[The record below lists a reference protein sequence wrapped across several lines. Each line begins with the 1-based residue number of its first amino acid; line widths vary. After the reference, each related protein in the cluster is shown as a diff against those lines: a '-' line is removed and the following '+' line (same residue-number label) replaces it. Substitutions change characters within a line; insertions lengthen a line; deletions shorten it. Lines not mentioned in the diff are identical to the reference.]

1 MGSKHAVAQNE
12 PVRYSLIMLKKIL
25 IPLHENDVAPR
36 FDLATEVLIASDIG
50 KGGVGDKRMVVLPRA
65 SADQLCHLIIT
76 EGIQTVICSGIE
88 DDYYQYLT
96 WKRIEVIDSVVG
108 SSTAALNR
116 YIKGKLKSGDIL
128 CQVRPAADGQKA
140 PKV

>member
-1 MGSKHAVAQNE
+1 MGQKYPVAKNE
-12 PVRYSLIMLKKIL
+12 TIRYWLTMSIKIL

-36 FDLATEVLIASDIG
+36 FDLATEVLIVTDVG
-50 KGGVGDKRMVVLPRA
+50 KTGSGEKRMVVLPRA

-96 WKRIEVIDSVVG
+96 WKRIEVIDSVIG
-108 SSTAALNR
+108 SSQSALER
-116 YIKGKLKSGDIL
+116 FIEGRLKPGDIL
-128 CQVRPAADGQKA
+128 
-140 PKV
+140 

>member
-1 MGSKHAVAQNE
+1 MAS
-12 PVRYSLIMLKKIL
+12 KKIL

-36 FDLATEVLIASDIG
+36 FDLATEVLIVIDPEKAGSAE
-50 KGGVGDKRMVVLPRA
+50 KRMVVLPGA

-76 EGIQTVICSGIE
+76 ENIQTVICSGIE

-108 SSTAALNR
+108 SSNSALKR
-116 YIKGKLKSGDIL
+116 YFEGTLKPGDIL
-128 CQVRPAADGQKA
+128 
-140 PKV
+140 